1 MEQSLT
7 SVINCPTT
15 KFDSEVLLEPKQFSE
30 YWDLF
35 PFKVRKSLNKTKKGE
50 LPHCSDEELKVV
62 LDRYLQ
68 QNECGCSSSIK
79 CAE

>member
-1 MEQSLT
+1 MEESQT
-7 SVINCPTT
+7 SVVNWPAT
-15 KFDSEVLLEPKQFSE
+15 KFDSEVLLESKQFSE

-50 LPHCSDEELKVV
+50 LPPCSDAELKSV

-68 QNECGCSSSIK
+68 QNECGSSSSLK